1 MELISIDTILI
12 FDNKIESILINIIL
26 KNMSQRHKE
35 NDRGI

>member
-35 NDRGI
+35 NDREI